1 MEAQPDKTATATI
14 ELLEHRLRRIEY
26 ILSGD
31 EEASNVLQQ
40 AAAQGK
46 ECNINARISKL
57 EDALSNLSS
66 KSRVIQDLLRLCEDH
81 PIGSLEAVVTNSMDR
96 RSLSRPVPANCRKGC
111 SDFAHG
117 SRDTCGY

>member
-1 MEAQPDKTATATI
+1 MEAQPDKTAIATI

-31 EEASNVLQQ
+31 EEAPNVLQQ

-46 ECNINARISKL
+46 ECSINVRISKL

-66 KSRVIQDLLRLCEDH
+66 KSRVIQDLLRLCEDR
-81 PIGSLEAVVTNSMDR
+81 PIWKS
-96 RSLSRPVPANCRKGC
+96 
-111 SDFAHG
+111 
-117 SRDTCGY
+117 